1 MKNLIIALFLIILTG
16 SSLYPQNA
24 STYFPANTG
33 YKWYYKNIP
42 LDSNNVPMPNLA
54 TYRIDSFALVAPYK
68 GLTANIVRFKDY
80 MPTFNQNSP
89 YNDTMW
95 YNFNGTNAY
104 QFLNTGLLPDTM
116 NVPVALLNFFKGLQA
131 WYNMYQFSS
140 PVGTSYQMFSKDTTI
155 LVNSVPM
162 TFRVKASGKR
172 MNDEIVNTVNGTY
185 TAKKFA
191 FTSGLYLVVL
201 VFETPLVVA
210 PDTIWTASNVWMV
223 KRFSPSVRMDLSAV
237 GYGTLSVP
245 GKKYELYSPNA
256 VRNISSEIPESYELS
271 QNYPNPFNPNS
282 IIKFKVKDSKFV
294 TLKVYDGTGK
304 EVSSLVNSKLQP
316 GEYEAEFN
324 GSGLSSGVYFY
335 RLTAGD
341 FSETKKMILIK

>member
-1 MKNLIIALFLIILTG
+1 
-16 SSLYPQNA
+16 
-24 STYFPANTG
+24 
-33 YKWYYKNIP
+33 
-42 LDSNNVPMPNLA
+42 
-54 TYRIDSFALVAPYK
+54 
-68 GLTANIVRFKDY
+68 
-80 MPTFNQNSP
+80 
-89 YNDTMW
+89 MW

-282 IIKFKVKDSKFV
+282 IIKFKIKDSKFV